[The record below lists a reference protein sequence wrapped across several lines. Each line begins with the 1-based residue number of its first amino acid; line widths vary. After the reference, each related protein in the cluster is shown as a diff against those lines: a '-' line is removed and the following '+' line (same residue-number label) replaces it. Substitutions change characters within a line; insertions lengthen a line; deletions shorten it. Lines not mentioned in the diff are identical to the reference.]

1 MRSSEEPAELARS
14 GVEST
19 MSSDDDLVVAM
30 LVRVEIE
37 RSRFGESSI
46 EWSVQNMEEELLLLS
61 FGE

>member
-1 MRSSEEPAELARS
+1 MSSE
-14 GVEST
+14 
-19 MSSDDDLVVAM
+19 DDLVVAM